1 MGQKRDL
8 TDFEKSKIVRY
19 LAEGCGT
26 LEIAKSLKRDHRTI
40 KLFIANS
47 QQGRKKRVEKKRR
60 KINAHD
66 LQKIKCEASKQP
78 FASSSAIF
86 QSCNIPGVSKS
97 TRCAILRDIAKV
109 RKAER
114 RPPLSK
120 KHKIE
125 HQDWAKKYLKANF
138 SKVL

>member
-1 MGQKRDL
+1 M
-8 TDFEKSKIVRY
+8 
-19 LAEGCGT
+19 
-26 LEIAKSLKRDHRTI
+26 
-40 KLFIANS
+40 
-47 QQGRKKRVEKKRR
+47 EKKRR
-60 KINAHD
+60 KITAHD
-66 LQKIKCEASKQP
+66 LWKIKCEASKKP

-120 KHKIE
+120 THKIKR
-125 HQDWAKKYLKANF
+125 QDWAKKYLKTDF
-138 SKVL
+138 SKVLWSVEMRVTLDGPDGWACGWISNGRKAPL